1 MSNIDKIFSKLI
13 DYQAPAPDLW
23 GRLDAELNNNKTK
36 DLKGN
41 SYKKNGIKLLISSN
55 IFKGVGIAVG
65 CLMVGVGTFIYLST
79 NNNEEELSKTKIETI
94 KNLNKPTNIFAKKNN
109 STYKPITIE
118 SVVNSKEKS
127 LDTQSQL
134 KSKEEYNINDD
145 KELIINNSNSS
156 VLPVNSF
163 QTSTPTVN
171 PNNIQQTNSIQQEE
185 IKSPVQTLPE
195 LKVNQNAMT
204 PNGDGIND
212 LFEIKNIDKYPDN
225 SLIIFDGKGKIIYRC
240 KGYKNNF
247 DAKNIPQGTYF
258 YKLEYNNLGKK
269 QARAGS
275 ITIIRN

>member
-36 DLKGN
+36 DLKDN
-41 SYKKNGIKLLISSN
+41 SYKKNSIKLLTSSN
-55 IFKGVGIAVG
+55 IFKGVGIAFG
-65 CLMVGVGTFIYLST
+65 CLMVGIGTYLYLST
-79 NNNEEELSKTKIETI
+79 NNNEKELSQSKTETI
-94 KNLNKPTNIFAKKNN
+94 KNQNKPINIFAEKNN

-118 SVVNSKEKS
+118 SVVNPKEKS

-134 KSKEEYNINDD
+134 KSTEEYNINDD

-171 PNNIQQTNSIQQEE
+171 SNNIQQTAQQEE
-185 IKSPVQTLPE
+185 IKSQVQTLPE

-212 LFEIKNIDKYPDN
+212 LFQIKNIDKYPDN